1 MPGTETAN
9 FVQPISRTQID
20 LVMHQILMRFVG
32 RGKPFSIVQLSEDT
46 NIPERKLESAKRE
59 PGDVE
64 HRGLRLEEAM
74 SILSLIGLPAQNMVL
89 SLMGT
94 AAVPRN
100 TAEME
105 PGKLMAL
112 LSEGTTEFVKRGIDG
127 QYDRVD
133 RAELQK
139 WADGLIAA
147 LTPFSSKAG

>member
-1 MPGTETAN
+1 MIATDTAN

-20 LVMHQILMRFVG
+20 LVMHQVLMRFVG
-32 RGKPFSIVQLSEDT
+32 RGKVYSIVRLSEDT
-46 NIPERKLESAKRE
+46 GIAERKLESAKRE
-59 PGDVE
+59 PGDIE
-64 HRGLRLEEAM
+64 HRALRLEEAL
-74 SILSLIGLPAQNMVL
+74 SILSLIGIPAQNMVL

-94 AAVPRN
+94 MAIPRDH
-100 TAEME
+100 AELD
-105 PGKLMAL
+105 PGKLMSL
-112 LSEGTTEFVKRGIDG
+112 LSEGATEFVKRGIDG

>member
-1 MPGTETAN
+1 MISPDTAN

-32 RGKPFSIVQLSEDT
+32 RGKPFSIVQMSEDT

-74 SILSLIGLPAQNMVL
+74 SIVSLFGIPAQNMVL

-94 AAVPRN
+94 MAIPRDH
-100 TAEME
+100 AELD

-112 LSEGTTEFVKRGIDG
+112 LSEGATEFVKRGVDG
-127 QYDRVD
+127 QYDRCD